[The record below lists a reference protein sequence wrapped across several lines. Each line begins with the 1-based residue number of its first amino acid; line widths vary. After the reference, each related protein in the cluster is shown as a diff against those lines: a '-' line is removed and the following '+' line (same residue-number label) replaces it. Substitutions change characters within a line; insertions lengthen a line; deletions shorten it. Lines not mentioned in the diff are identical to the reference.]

1 MDLLENVFTAI
12 GMKLP
17 EDEDICIYKSGIVD
31 SFELMQIILELELL
45 TGTQLNISELV
56 TDDLSLK
63 KLRTM
68 INVRP

>member
-1 MDLLENVFTAI
+1 
-12 GMKLP
+12 MKLP
-17 EDEDICIYKSGIVD
+17 EDDDICIYKSGIVD

-68 INVRP
+68 ISVRR